1 MRVALRPEWGLPQFV
16 LSGLT
21 AAVIASSSFGA
32 LHNSQITALPSV
44 AESFSAAAQPS
55 PAPAAAAAKPVL
67 SANPPAPPF
76 RLQARATAER
86 QAAVRCLAEAIYFE
100 AGFQPL
106 EGQRAIAQVIL
117 NRVREKEFPDTV
129 CGVVFEGA
137 HRHTG
142 CQFSFACDGSLHRRP
157 PTEDELS
164 SAETIARQ
172 ALSGYVVRAV
182 GTATHYHNDK
192 VEPYWRDALVKTA
205 QIGDHIF
212 YRSPG
217 KAGQPQALDVDR
229 YAANNELKVAEA
241 APHMAHGSREA

>member
-1 MRVALRPEWGLPQFV
+1 MRVAALRPEWGLPHFV

-21 AAVIASSSFGA
+21 AAVIASSSLGG
-32 LHNSQITALPSV
+32 LHNSQITGFPSV
-44 AESFSAAAQPS
+44 GESFA
-55 PAPAAAAAKPVL
+55 PAPQPAAARLVL
-67 SANPPAPPF
+67 PANPPAPPF
-76 RLQARATAER
+76 RLQARTFAER
-86 QAAVRCLAEAIYFE
+86 QAAIRCLAQAIYFE

-117 NRVREKEFPDTV
+117 NRVRAKQFPDTV

-137 HRHTG
+137 NRRTG

-157 PTEDELS
+157 PTEDEMA
-164 SAETIARQ
+164 SAEVVARQ
-172 ALSGYVVRAV
+172 ALSGYVEQAV
-182 GTATHYHNDK
+182 GTATHYHSYR

-217 KAGQPQALDVDR
+217 QAGQPQALDGQR
-229 YAANNELKVAEA
+229 YAGGEVRVAA
-241 APHMAHGSREA
+241 SAPRMTVG